1 MKDIYTIS
9 NDALNKAYA
18 DGFAYGYKN
27 DLKLYDVVKH
37 TIDLIRGAANFPITD
52 LDGRNFYEEIFKIV
66 KRYYL
71 PHLPRGNFL
80 REEGALKAA
89 LQHQLIFIG
98 EQTQ

>member
-1 MKDIYTIS
+1 MNNLYNLS
-9 NDALNKAYA
+9 NDTINEAYSA
-18 DGFAYGYKN
+18 AFLYGYKFDYKASDVASHVN
-27 DLKLYDVVKH
+27 DLL
-37 TIDLIRGAANFPITD
+37 REAANFPVTGID
-52 LDGRNFYEEIFKIV
+52 EGKFYEEICKIV

-80 REEGALKAA
+80 REEGALNAA